1 MLKAKEG
8 EREELLKLKQNQEQY
23 YNRTA
28 QDPPDLKMDMKVYVQ
43 LQPQSR
49 DWKPGTILE
58 CLDYNKFRVQID
70 FNGKEYIRNHVCIR
84 PRSHERRRSQ
94 RTISRPNKYQNYDT
108 DFM

>member
-1 MLKAKEG
+1 MIKAKEG

-28 QDPPDLKMDMKVYVQ
+28 QDLKTDLKTDMKVYVQ

-58 CLDYNKFRVQID
+58 CLDYNKF
-70 FNGKEYIRNHVCIR
+70 
-84 PRSHERRRSQ
+84 
-94 RTISRPNKYQNYDT
+94 
-108 DFM
+108 